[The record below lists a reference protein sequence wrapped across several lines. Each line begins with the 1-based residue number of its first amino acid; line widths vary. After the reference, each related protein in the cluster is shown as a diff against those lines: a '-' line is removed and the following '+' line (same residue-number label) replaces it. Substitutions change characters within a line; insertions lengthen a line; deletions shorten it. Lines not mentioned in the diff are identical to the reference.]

1 MKKYF
6 FVLILFV
13 FVSFQKINDP
23 GCDQAQLFQKANF
36 QVGVAVN
43 MEKLFKNEKYRS
55 IINSQFNS
63 ITAEKIMKPS
73 LIHPQKDV
81 FDFSETDK
89 LIEYCKNSNK
99 RLHGHTLVWHREV
112 PEWMEHFKGNRT
124 EWDQLLKEHIQTII
138 NHCKGYI
145 KSWDVIN
152 EAFNDD
158 GSLRETIWLKNIG
171 ETYIEKCFNYAR
183 EADPNALLFYN
194 DYNLESKS
202 QKLDAVLK
210 FLQNLRSKGVKID
223 GIGMQMHIS
232 ISFPYINDINQ
243 AAMKVEEKGYLVHY
257 SEVTIS
263 LAMSDKLFVTH
274 KQLLKF
280 QKTRMKEVV
289 LGYMQLKN
297 EDRFGITIW
306 GVSDGDTWRKD
317 KPLLF
322 DSEYKIKPAYCGFLE
337 ALSE

>member
-13 FVSFQKINDP
+13 FASFQKMGNP
-23 GCDQAQLFQKANF
+23 TCDQNKLFEKANF
-36 QVGVAVN
+36 PIGVAIN
-43 MEKLFKNEKYRS
+43 LEKLFKNENYKA

-63 ITAEKIMKPS
+63 ITAEKVMKPA
-73 LIHPQKDV
+73 LMHPQKDV
-81 FDFSETDK
+81 FNFSETDK
-89 LIEYCKNSNK
+89 LIEFCKNSKK
-99 RLHGHTLVWHREV
+99 RLHGHTLVWHRTL
-112 PEWMEHFKGNRT
+112 PEWMENFKGDKT
-124 EWDQLLKEHIQTII
+124 AWDQMLKEHVQTIV
-138 NHCKGYI
+138 NHCKGYV

-171 ETYIEKCFNYAR
+171 ESYIEKCFNYAH
-183 EADPNALLFYN
+183 EADPSALLFYN
-194 DYNLESKS
+194 DYNLESKP

-223 GIGMQMHIS
+223 GVGMQMHIS
-232 ISFPYINDINQ
+232 ISFPYISEINL
-243 AAMKVEEKGYLVHY
+243 AAMKVEEQGYLVHY

-263 LAMSDKLFVTH
+263 LVMSDKLFVTH
-274 KQLLKF
+274 KQLLKL
-280 QKTRMKEVV
+280 QKNRMKEIVR
-289 LGYMQLKN
+289 GYMQLK
-297 EDRFGITIW
+297 EEKRFGITIW

-322 DSEYKIKPAYCGFLE
+322 DSEYNVKPSYCGFLE